1 MTRSI
6 KRTAWTVFLLF
17 GLLFVNLNWLQ
28 VIRADDLADDTRNR
42 RQLLAEYEI
51 RRGSITVGSGTT
63 QRTIASSVETDDQL
77 RFLRVY
83 TEPLT
88 YAHITGFHS
97 FVFGRSQ
104 LEQRY
109 NDFLQGSSPDALFRN
124 LGDLLRGQERQGDT
138 LVTTIEPAV
147 QEAAVAALAGQQG
160 AVVALDPRDGS
171 VLAMASSPTYDPSLL
186 SSHDGDVI
194 RQTWDALEA
203 DPANPRLN
211 RATSELFAPGSVF
224 KVITA
229 AAALERGATPADTYA
244 DAPFLDLPQTTA
256 QIGNF
261 NRGSSCGDGQTVTL
275 QRALEVS
282 CNTTFGIIGLDLG
295 AEALVQTAEAFGI
308 NSEVEFDIPA
318 ATSAIPGADQLDP
331 PSTAQSAIGQRDV
344 RVSPLQMAMVAGAIA
359 NGGVMM
365 QPRLVEE
372 VQDFAGRVVRQY
384 PPVRR
389 EIPGVAAG
397 QSVSPQTAASLVE
410 MMTGVV
416 ARGTGRNAA
425 IPGVAVA
432 GKTGTAEQGE
442 GQAPDVWFI
451 GFAPAEAPRVA
462 VAVIVENGGD
472 AGESGTGGG
481 VSAPIART
489 VLEAALASGQ

>member
-1 MTRSI
+1 MSRSI
-6 KRTAWTVFLLF
+6 RHTAWAVFLLF

-28 VIRADDLADDTRNR
+28 VIKADDLANDSRNR

-51 RRGSITVGSGTT
+51 RRGSITVGRGTE

-83 TEPLT
+83 TEPTT
-88 YAHITGFHS
+88 YAHVTGFHS
-97 FVFGRSQ
+97 FVYGRSQ

-109 NDFLQGSSPDALFRN
+109 NDFLQGSSPEALFRN
-124 LGDLLRGQERQGDT
+124 LGDALRGRERQGDT
-138 LVTTIEPAV
+138 VVTTLDPQV
-147 QEAAVAALAGQQG
+147 QQAAVDALGAQQG
-160 AVVALDPRDGS
+160 AVVALDPRTGDI
-171 VLAMASSPTYDPSLL
+171 LAMVSSPTYDPTLL
-186 SSHDGDVI
+186 SSHDGSQI
-194 RQTWDALEA
+194 RATWEQLES

-211 RATSELFAPGSVF
+211 RAASETFAPGSTF

-229 AAALERGATPADTYA
+229 AAALERGGAPTDTYP
-244 DAPFLDLPQTTA
+244 DPPFLDLPQTTA

-261 NRGSSCGDGQTVTL
+261 SRGRSCANGQSITL

-282 CNTTFGIIGLDLG
+282 CNTTFGIIGLDVG
-295 AEALVQTAEAFGI
+295 ADGLIQTAESFGL
-308 NSEVEFDIPA
+308 NTDLDFDLPA
-318 ATSAIPGADQLDP
+318 ATSRIPKDLDE

-344 RVSPLQMAMVAGAIA
+344 RVSPLQMALVAGAIG

-365 QPRLVEE
+365 SPRLVSE
-372 VQDFAGRVVRQY
+372 VQDFAGRTVRQY
-384 PPVRR
+384 PAVPRTVA
-389 EIPGVAAG
+389 GVATG
-397 QSVSPQTAASLVE
+397 QVVSPATAEALTR
-410 MMTGVV
+410 MMAGVV
-416 ARGTGRNAA
+416 ASGSGRNAA
-425 IPGVAVA
+425 IPGIEVA

-442 GQAPDVWFI
+442 GQSPDVWFI
-451 GFAPAEAPRVA
+451 GFAPADDPRVA

-489 VLEAALASGQ
+489 VMAAALDGG